1 MCIFGVYK
9 SKIELLAYIGAGP
22 SESMGLGG
30 HFFWVLL
37 PKMVKLNVQHYGADV
52 DAGPLEQWEHGEH
65 SDMWYVDRDSRKL
78 ENPGGQV

>member
-1 MCIFGVYK
+1 
-9 SKIELLAYIGAGP
+9 
-22 SESMGLGG
+22 MGLGG

-78 ENPGGQV
+78 ENPGGQVQQCTGHNLPPWFD